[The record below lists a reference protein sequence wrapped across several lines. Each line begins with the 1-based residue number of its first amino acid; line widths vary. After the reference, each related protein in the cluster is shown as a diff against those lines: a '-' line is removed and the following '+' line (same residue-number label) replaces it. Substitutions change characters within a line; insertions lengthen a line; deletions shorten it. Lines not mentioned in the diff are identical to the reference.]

1 MKKNMTLVEEISE
14 LDLELLK
21 LLARRS
27 KLITKTR
34 RRKKEGAGTDSI
46 SNEKRIR
53 LAWEESACKFS
64 RDPRLAHQMFTLLQ
78 DIEFISRD
86 DADEQNTFGL
96 APNTQPVKI
105 DIAGPAALNPT
116 QIWIA
121 LAAANG
127 VDCNLTGISTA
138 HPISDIVKG
147 FNQAGARLSW
157 KGNDLFC
164 KESKGLDFAD
174 KVIFAGNS
182 EFNVYLLALQA
193 VAKHGTL
200 KMTGGSTLKDADL
213 SAFRNFL
220 TQLSARIA
228 HVVPRSNGLPI
239 RLECSGIIPETV
251 VIPENL
257 PEEAVVATL
266 VAATTWGA
274 KISLD
279 LSQNEAAANALAIVT
294 PIFESAGIEYEV
306 EGTNCVV
313 LPEEPDFP
321 VYPAITMDPKICA
334 SILAYPAFVGGKVV
348 LRGTWP
354 IDTAEGDA
362 VISLLKSVGLTVA
375 VKPDSITTVKPERGH
390 TTDPID
396 MQNLP
401 AGYFPLALALTCIK
415 AVVAKSPVELPTAP
429 AGTSVEVIESFVAQA
444 NMLLEDN
451 KVHPNADVPHAK
463 VWTSPDAFWTMALGQ
478 LAFMN
483 RPLHL
488 ANPGSITDL
497 MPTFWMFYNTL
508 PEPTMVRKPREEMN
522 GDKPK
527 RRRVFTDGDPKNE
540 ERQPRERENNSR
552 DGGYSRDRDR
562 GSRDGGYS
570 RDRNSRDRNSRDG
583 GYSRDRDSSSRDGQ
597 SRDRK
602 RY

>member
-27 KLITKTR
+27 KLLKKTR

-64 RDPRLAHQMFTLLQ
+64 RDPRLAHQMFTLIQ

-86 DADEQNTFGL
+86 DAEDHTGFGL
-96 APNTQPVKI
+96 APNTQPVNV
-105 DIAGPAALNPT
+105 DIAGPAALAPT

-127 VDCNLTGISTA
+127 VECNLTGISTA
-138 HPISDIVKG
+138 HPVSDIVKA

-164 KESKGLDFAD
+164 KEAKALDFAD

-193 VAKHGTL
+193 AAKHGTMKL
-200 KMTGGSTLKDADL
+200 TGGSALKDADI

-220 TQLSARIA
+220 TQLGARIA
-228 HVVPRSNGLPI
+228 HVVPRSNGLPV
-239 RLECSGIIPETV
+239 RLECSGLIPETV
-251 VIPENL
+251 AIPDTL
-257 PEEAVVATL
+257 SEEAVIATL
-266 VAATTWGA
+266 VAATTWGTNVA
-274 KISLD
+274 ID
-279 LSQNEAAANALAIVT
+279 LSQNDAAANALGIVT
-294 PIFESAGIEYEV
+294 PIFESAGIEYTV
-306 EGTNCVV
+306 EGTTCTI
-313 LPEEPDFP
+313 LADEPDFP
-321 VYPAITMDPKICA
+321 VYPAITMDPTICA
-334 SILAYPAFVGGKVV
+334 SLLAYPAFTGGKVT

-354 IDTAEGDA
+354 AETSEADS
-362 VISLLKSVGLTVA
+362 VIALLKSVGLTVA
-375 VKPDSITTVKPERGH
+375 VRPDSITAAKPERGH
-390 TTDPID
+390 STDQVD
-396 MQNLP
+396 MQGLP
-401 AGYFPLALALTCIK
+401 ASYFPLAMALTCIK
-415 AVVAKSPVELPTAP
+415 AAATKEPVELPAAP
-429 AGTSVEVIESFVAQA
+429 AGTSIEVIESFAAQA
-444 NMLLEDN
+444 NMLLDDN
-451 KVHPNADVPHAK
+451 KVHPNADIPHAT

-478 LAFMN
+478 LAFIN
-483 RPLHL
+483 RPLQL

-508 PEPTMVRKPREEMN
+508 PEPTMVRKPREEQS

-527 RRRVFTDGDPKNE
+527 RRRVFADD
-540 ERQPRERENNSR
+540 NSR
-552 DGGYSRDRDR
+552 GRSAD
-562 GSRDGGYS
+562 
-570 RDRNSRDRNSRDG
+570 
-583 GYSRDRDSSSRDGQ
+583 
-597 SRDRK
+597 
-602 RY
+602 